1 MGPRRRPT
9 EGALDVVIPARNEA
23 ARLTHGL
30 ATLSGALSELPV
42 PATITVVDSASTD
55 ATAEIARR
63 WSGPVPVRL
72 LRCPRPGK
80 GAAVRSGLLA
90 TTAPYVGFCDADMA
104 TGLDVL
110 PDVLAMLRSGT
121 EVIIGSRRHPESDVE
136 IYGRPLRR
144 VGALTFNRL
153 CRDLTGG
160 VTDTQC
166 GFKFFAGP
174 LARAAAAELR
184 TAGFAFDVE
193 LLVHCRRRGAAITEI
208 PVTWR
213 DMPGSTF
220 SITRHAAGCLR
231 DLLRVRAAAHR
242 PVAAPPL
249 VPIADELR
257 AG

>member
-1 MGPRRRPT
+1 
-9 EGALDVVIPARNEA
+9 
-23 ARLTHGL
+23 
-30 ATLSGALSELPV
+30 
-42 PATITVVDSASTD
+42 
-55 ATAEIARR
+55 
-63 WSGPVPVRL
+63 
-72 LRCPRPGK
+72 
-80 GAAVRSGLLA
+80 
-90 TTAPYVGFCDADMA
+90 MA

-110 PDVLAMLRSGT
+110 PDVLAMLRSGA

-231 DLLRVRAAAHR
+231 DLL
-242 PVAAPPL
+242 
-249 VPIADELR
+249 
-257 AG
+257 